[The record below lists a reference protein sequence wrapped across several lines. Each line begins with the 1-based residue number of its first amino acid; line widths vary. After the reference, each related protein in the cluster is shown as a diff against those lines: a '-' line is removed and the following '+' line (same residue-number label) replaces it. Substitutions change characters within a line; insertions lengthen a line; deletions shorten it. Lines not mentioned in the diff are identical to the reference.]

1 MKKLLLA
8 AVAVLTVFAGCK
20 KDEETITKIEFAE
33 GETVNMTIGENV
45 KLHIKH
51 YPEHLKAPNLYK
63 ETKWT
68 SSNSEVATVSFGEI
82 TTKSVGEAVITVT
95 TTNNISA
102 SCRIIVNPIEVEKIP
117 TFKLDDYYEALVGDI
132 IILNPFINGVFD
144 RNLCKIAYTS
154 TNEAVVKVENDGQIK
169 AVGAGE
175 CQIKAEIVGTEV
187 SVVKK
192 EVSAVCNVK
201 VLLNEITKI
210 TLNNDELNV
219 EQGETFKFKAEIEPE
234 IYPDKTVTW
243 VSSDENVATIGADG
257 TLTGISIGECTIT
270 AISSNDKVKAECK
283 VKVNPISVKVLE
295 LDKTSVKILI
305 GSTETLL
312 ANVSPDNAANKN
324 ITWASSNESIAT
336 VDNGIVTGVAAGT
349 AIITVT
355 TEDGSL
361 QQSCEVTVG
370 GVNIFMTSTAWGGVL
385 WVGSFEQRNYTL
397 ENDNDVDVYV
407 KSISISGYTSSINE
421 IVSAKSS
428 LTKSYTTTY
437 NQYDVKWIVE
447 YNGVEYIV
455 ETDK

>member
-8 AVAVLTVFAGCK
+8 TIAVLTVFAGCK
-20 KDEETITKIEFAE
+20 KDEEETITRIEFTE
-33 GETVNMTIGENV
+33 GETTNMFVGDEMQ
-45 KLHIKH
+45 LHIKY
-51 YPEHLKAPNLYK
+51 YPEHLKAPHGS
-63 ETKWT
+63 KWS
-68 SSNSEVATVSFGEI
+68 SSNSSVASVGFSGIVYGE
-82 TTKSVGEAVITVT
+82 SVGEAVITIT
-95 TTNNISA
+95 TNNNISA
-102 SCRIIVNPIEVEKIP
+102 SCRVIVNPIEVNWIP
-117 TFKLDDYYEALVGDI
+117 NFKLDDYEVLVGDI
-132 IILNPFINGVFD
+132 IQLKPTFINGTFD
-144 RNLCKIAYTS
+144 KSLCKLVYTS
-154 TNEAVVKVENDGQIK
+154 TNEAVVKVGDDGQIE

-187 SVVKK
+187 SVVKN

-201 VLLNEITKI
+201 VLPNEISKI
-210 TLNNDELNV
+210 TLNNDELNI
-219 EQGETFKFKAEIEPE
+219 EQGETFKFIAEIEPE

-257 TLTGISIGECTIT
+257 TLTGINIGECTIT

-385 WVGSFEQRNYTL
+385 WVGSFEQKNYTL